1 MLSGV
6 MSGGGK
12 PSAPSAP
19 SIPTGSGAA
28 GVQPISQQQPERT
41 QQTILQIPA
50 NSLMTGR
57 MIADLLD
64 DALGDGKQLTNLRVQ
79 AV

>member
-1 MLSGV
+1 MMAGV
-6 MSGGGK
+6 NGGGK
-12 PSAPSAP
+12 PSASGAPSLPSAAG
-19 SIPTGSGAA
+19 GSSS
-28 GVQPISQQQPERT
+28 VQPVSMQQPERA

>member
-1 MLSGV
+1 MMAGV
-6 MSGGGK
+6 NSGGK
-12 PSAPSAP
+12 PSAPGAP
-19 SIPTGSGAA
+19 SLPSASGGSAS
-28 GVQPISQQQPERT
+28 VQPVSMQQPERT